1 MSKRLLDK
9 GFRITLQIL
18 AVLPLLAVIAI
29 VAVLIFSALP
39 AITYNG
45 FGFLIHSSWKPGN
58 FYANPITSNGVLHP
72 PGVNYGGLFLIVG
85 TIACALIAV
94 VIGVPVSVF
103 AAIVLARKIPPRFAG
118 FFGLMLEA
126 IAGIPSVVFG
136 LWGAL
141 TLGPYLA
148 HHVYPLIANNVP
160 DWGFFKFFRGP
171 TGNGEGLLSAGIVLA
186 VMIVPII
193 ASTSREL
200 IKQVPASTRDGA
212 KALGLTDTEV
222 LFAVDLRWV
231 ASGVLGASVLGLGRA
246 LGETM
251 AVAMVTGSSLGSLP
265 KNVYDTMTTIA
276 ATIVSQLDSALSDTS
291 NFAVETLAEAAL
303 LLMLI
308 TLIVNLFARLLIK
321 RVSAT
326 ALPVGRGL

>member
-1 MSKRLLDK
+1 
-9 GFRITLQIL
+9 
-18 AVLPLLAVIAI
+18 
-29 VAVLIFSALP
+29 
-39 AITYNG
+39 
-45 FGFLIHSSWKPGN
+45 
-58 FYANPITSNGVLHP
+58 
-72 PGVNYGGLFLIVG
+72 
-85 TIACALIAV
+85 
-94 VIGVPVSVF
+94 
-103 AAIVLARKIPPRFAG
+103 
-118 FFGLMLEA
+118 
-126 IAGIPSVVFG
+126 
-136 LWGAL
+136 
-141 TLGPYLA
+141 
-148 HHVYPLIANNVP
+148 VYPLIANNVP